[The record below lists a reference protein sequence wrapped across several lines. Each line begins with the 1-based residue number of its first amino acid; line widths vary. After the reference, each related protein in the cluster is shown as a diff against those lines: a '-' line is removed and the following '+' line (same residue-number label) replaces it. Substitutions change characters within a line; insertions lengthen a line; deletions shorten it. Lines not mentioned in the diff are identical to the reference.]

1 MRMSADSPYV
11 IGEMPG
17 FSPEIG
23 RLVAMMTYVRRT
35 TLDAVAGLSVA
46 ELDHSFDDDSNSI
59 GALLAHIA
67 AVEVAY
73 QLATFDRRG
82 FTGEEMRRWG
92 PALALGTRARR
103 SVKGRQLEDYV
114 AQLDEVRGRTLGELA
129 RRDDAWLDE
138 TTPFW
143 DDRPANNYFKW
154 FHVFEDEL
162 SHRGQIRWLRKRLA
176 GR

>member
-1 MRMSADSPYV
+1 MMAGSPYV
-11 IGEMPG
+11 IGEVPG
-17 FSPEIG
+17 FAPEIG

-35 TLDAVAGLSVA
+35 TLDAVAGLTVA
-46 ELDHSFDDDSNSI
+46 ELDYVLDAESNTI
-59 GALLAHIA
+59 GALLAHVA

-82 FTGEEMRRWG
+82 FTEQEMRRWG
-92 PALALGTRARR
+92 AALALGKRARR
-103 SVKGRQLEDYV
+103 AIRERPLEDYV
-114 AQLDEVRGRTLGELA
+114 SQLDEVRGRTLGELA

-143 DDRPANNYFKW
+143 DARPANNYFKW

-162 SHRGQIRWLRKRLA
+162 SHRGQIRLLRTRA
-176 GR
+176 VAR

>member
-1 MRMSADSPYV
+1 MIAGSPYV
-11 IGEMPG
+11 IGEVPG
-17 FSPEIG
+17 FTPEIG

-35 TLDAVAGLSVA
+35 TLDAVAGLTAA
-46 ELDHSFDDDSNSI
+46 ELDHALDAESNTI
-59 GALLAHIA
+59 GALLAHVA

-73 QLATFDRRG
+73 QLATFDGRG
-82 FTGEEMRRWG
+82 FTGDEMRRWG
-92 PALALGTRARR
+92 PALSLGTRARR
-103 SVKGRQLEDYV
+103 AIRDRSLDHYV

-129 RRDDAWLDE
+129 RRGDAWLDE

-162 SHRGQIRWLRKRLA
+162 SHRGQIRLLRKRLGA
-176 GR
+176 R

>member
-1 MRMSADSPYV
+1 MIAGSPYV
-11 IGEMPG
+11 IGDVPG
-17 FSPEIG
+17 FTPEIG

-35 TLDAVAGLSVA
+35 TLEAVAGLTVA
-46 ELDHSFDDDSNSI
+46 ELDQALDAESNTI
-59 GALLAHIA
+59 GALLAHVA
-67 AVEVAY
+67 ALEVAY

-82 FTGEEMRRWG
+82 FTDTELRRWG
-92 PALALGTRARR
+92 AALALGKRARR
-103 SVKGRQLEDYV
+103 AIRDRPLEDYV

-162 SHRGQIRWLRKRLA
+162 SHRGQIRWLRKRLNP
-176 GR
+176 R